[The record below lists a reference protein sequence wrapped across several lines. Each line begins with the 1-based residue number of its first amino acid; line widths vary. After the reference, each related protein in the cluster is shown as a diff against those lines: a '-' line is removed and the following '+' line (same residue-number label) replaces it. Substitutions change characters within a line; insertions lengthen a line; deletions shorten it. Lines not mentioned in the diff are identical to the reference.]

1 MGTVRVFPSLLLQCN
16 RLEGAAIHARIDE
29 KQLQGALN
37 G

>member
-1 MGTVRVFPSLLLQCN
+1 METLRVFPSLLLRCN
-16 RLEGAAIHARIDE
+16 RLEGAAIHARNHD